1 MSKILGK
8 TIAIISTII
17 STALAG
23 LCFLQYRERN
33 QMISQID
40 QLRVQNQLPS
50 GKWNLSSYSL
60 ELELE
65 NFGNIIEGKKPL
77 IYFDLDE
84 LIKEM

>member
-1 MSKILGK
+1 
-8 TIAIISTII
+8 
-17 STALAG
+17 
-23 LCFLQYRERN
+23 
-33 QMISQID
+33 
-40 QLRVQNQLPS
+40 S

-84 LIKEM
+84 LIKEMQKKNTSLDDNIKSLQGQIKKLEEETEQLEKEKKQLEEEK